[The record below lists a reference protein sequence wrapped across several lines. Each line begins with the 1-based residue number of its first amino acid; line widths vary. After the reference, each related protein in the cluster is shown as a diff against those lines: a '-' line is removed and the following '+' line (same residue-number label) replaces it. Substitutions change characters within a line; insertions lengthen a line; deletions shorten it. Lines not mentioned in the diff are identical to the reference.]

1 MNYAESIVNTIRT
14 DFLGQEDDLLNKV
27 VALETKLMQAES

>member
-1 MNYAESIVNTIRT
+1 MRKCIVNTIRT

-27 VALETKLMQAES
+27 VASGARLMQAES